1 MAKLMKCCFLFSQ
14 RGDKRI
20 MIFFLFLNYQSIDMA
35 KAIQELVDW
44 KQLGLTDLRVL
55 EAERRNPPM
64 NEADQG
70 NSVEEAIDIV
80 ERWLGFLDPV
90 TEVMP
95 LSAAV
100 LDSINVERDKI
111 EHIVEKRRDARERY
125 VNLAIDTLS
134 DPFEVWKTAYDDGQV
149 RYIFIGAYAQKHQML
164 VVVAPWNGKV
174 LWNFMQTYPKELNKH
189 RRGDL
194 LYQKL

>member
-1 MAKLMKCCFLFSQ
+1 
-14 RGDKRI
+14 
-20 MIFFLFLNYQSIDMA
+20 MA
-35 KAIQELVDW
+35 KAIQGLVDW
-44 KQLGLTDLRVL
+44 QDLGLTDLRVL

-64 NEADQG
+64 DEAAEG
-70 NSVEEAIDIV
+70 SSVGEAIGIV
-80 ERWLGFLDPV
+80 EQWIGFLDPL

-95 LSAAV
+95 LRAAV
-100 LDSINVERDKI
+100 LESINVERDKI

-134 DPFEVWKTAYDDGQV
+134 DPFEVWQTAYDDDQV
-149 RYIFIGAYAQKHQML
+149 RYIFIGAYAQKYQML
-164 VVVAPWNGKV
+164 VVVAPWDGKV
-174 LWNFMQTYPKELNKH
+174 LWNFMQTDQKGLNKH